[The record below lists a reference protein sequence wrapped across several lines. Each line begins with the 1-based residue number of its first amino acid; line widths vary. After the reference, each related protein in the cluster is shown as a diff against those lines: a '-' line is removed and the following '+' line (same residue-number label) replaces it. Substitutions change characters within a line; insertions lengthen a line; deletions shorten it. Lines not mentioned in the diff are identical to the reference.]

1 MAKYREQ
8 YRRAQEAH
16 QQMEQRIEESCR
28 RTGHGRP
35 VTRRE
40 YLLPAESFSDEDS
53 LQALARFFY
62 QA

>member
-8 YRRAQEAH
+8 YRRAQ
-16 QQMEQRIEESCR
+16 
-28 RTGHGRP
+28 T
-35 VTRRE
+35 TRVD
-40 YLLPAESFSDEDS
+40 LLPAESFLEEDL